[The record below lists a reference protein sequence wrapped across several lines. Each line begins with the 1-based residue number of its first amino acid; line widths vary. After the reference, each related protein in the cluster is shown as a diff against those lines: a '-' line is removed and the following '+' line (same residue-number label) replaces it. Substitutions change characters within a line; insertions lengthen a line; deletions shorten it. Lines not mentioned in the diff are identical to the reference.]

1 MNETYF
7 SKDYVTKKIDKDLL
21 IEKVM
26 SIIEYYANLDFE
38 DTYDSINIITSPET
52 ALKVLAEILQ
62 KDDYNILS
70 IDYNLSSIDYVSG
83 LNTKITSAS
92 MCNIVLYPGRNIAL
106 EPVYNENGKVY
117 NIFDS
122 LIFLDSIHI
131 PENKNLLIDEFKKLG
146 NDLAVIEDASDD
158 TEDNDEVLIQYTD
171 IVADGN
177 GYKCAITAKSSEKE
191 SLQGLIDILIE
202 ISKIL

>member
-1 MNETYF
+1 MIETYF

-38 DTYDSINIITSPET
+38 DTYDSINIITSPKT

-70 IDYNLSSIDYVSG
+70 IDYVSG
-83 LNTKITSAS
+83 LNTEITSVS
-92 MCNIVLYPGRNIAL
+92 MCNIVLYPGCNIAL
-106 EPVYNENGKVY
+106 EPVCNENGKVY

-146 NDLAVIEDASDD
+146 NEDASDD

>member
-21 IEKVM
+21 IEKVVD
-26 SIIEYYANLDFE
+26 IIEYYANLNFE

-52 ALKVLAEILQ
+52 TLKVLAEILQ

-70 IDYNLSSIDYVSG
+70 IDYVSG
-83 LNTKITSAS
+83 LNTEITSVS
-92 MCNIVLYPGRNIAL
+92 MCNIVLYPGCNIAL
-106 EPVYNENGKVY
+106 EPVCNENGKVY

-146 NDLAVIEDASDD
+146 NDLVVIEDASDD

>member
-1 MNETYF
+1 MNQTYF

-70 IDYNLSSIDYVSG
+70 IDYVSG
-83 LNTKITSAS
+83 LNTEITSVS
-92 MCNIVLYPGRNIAL
+92 MCNIVLYPGCNIAL
-106 EPVYNENGKVY
+106 EPVCNENGKVY

-158 TEDNDEVLIQYTD
+158 PEDNDEVLIQYTD

>member
-38 DTYDSINIITSPET
+38 DTYDSINIITSPKT

-70 IDYNLSSIDYVSG
+70 IDYVSG
-83 LNTKITSAS
+83 LNTEITSVS
-92 MCNIVLYPGRNIAL
+92 MCNIVLYPGCNIAL
-106 EPVYNENGKVY
+106 EPVCNENGKVY

-131 PENKNLLIDEFKKLG
+131 LENKNLLIDEFKKLG
-146 NDLAVIEDASDD
+146 NDLTVIEDASDD

>member
-1 MNETYF
+1 MIETYF

-38 DTYDSINIITSPET
+38 DTYDSINIITSPKT

-70 IDYNLSSIDYVSG
+70 IDYVSG
-83 LNTKITSAS
+83 LNTEITSVS
-92 MCNIVLYPGRNIAL
+92 MCNIVLYPGCNIAL
-106 EPVYNENGKVY
+106 EPVCNENGKVY
-117 NIFDS
+117 NVFDS

-158 TEDNDEVLIQYTD
+158 PEDNDDVLIQYTD

>member
-1 MNETYF
+1 MNQTYF

-70 IDYNLSSIDYVSG
+70 IDYVSG
-83 LNTKITSAS
+83 LNTEITSVS
-92 MCNIVLYPGRNIAL
+92 MCNIVLYPGCNIAL
-106 EPVYNENGKVY
+106 EPVCNENGKVY

-146 NDLAVIEDASDD
+146 NDLVVIEDASDD

>member
-1 MNETYF
+1 MNQTYF

-38 DTYDSINIITSPET
+38 DSYDSINIITSPET

-70 IDYNLSSIDYVSG
+70 IDYVSG
-83 LNTKITSAS
+83 LNTEITSVS
-92 MCNIVLYPGRNIAL
+92 MCNIVLYPGCNIAL
-106 EPVYNENGKVY
+106 EPVCNENGKVY

-158 TEDNDEVLIQYTD
+158 PEDNDEVLIQYTD